1 MSCLFN
7 GFVNGFVNDQ
17 HLAALGALNERQ
29 QMLHSDDEAVFKDQ
43 AVRAEN
49 ALLEMDKILLRP
61 AYKDLMGCSVDTF
74 FENCGNTK
82 AFVLE
87 SNMTLPFV
95 AQVTANAVWK
105 VMTTDKMK
113 YHCYEHRV
121 AYKSDTVVSQAF
133 GIHFITDV
141 SDADFRCKYTV
152 HRFNDGG
159 RIVLVWVALLEPVE
173 LNELQYHGVRC
184 RQIGWVE
191 FSDLQLETTTA
202 TLARSYSRLSV
213 EADDD
218 AENKELQTRS
228 LFNLAQPLHDKV
240 GTLYLAHLEKALVEE
255 DWKTHGFADPV
266 TSSY

>member
-1 MSCLFN
+1 MSCLF
-7 GFVNGFVNDQ
+7 NGFVNDQ

-61 AYKDLMGCSVDTF
+61 AYKDPMGCSVDTF

-141 SDADFRCKYTV
+141 SDADFRCK
-152 HRFNDGG
+152 
-159 RIVLVWVALLEPVE
+159 
-173 LNELQYHGVRC
+173 
-184 RQIGWVE
+184 
-191 FSDLQLETTTA
+191 
-202 TLARSYSRLSV
+202 
-213 EADDD
+213 
-218 AENKELQTRS
+218 
-228 LFNLAQPLHDKV
+228 
-240 GTLYLAHLEKALVEE
+240 
-255 DWKTHGFADPV
+255 
-266 TSSY
+266 